1 MLSIS
6 VMDLIFLCLPDPG
19 QSIATAVEM
28 EDCACHI
35 CGKVLRRTSLR
46 RHIIDRHFPSQQAP
60 CQLCGKVFKTANSL
74 STHMNAFHKHCKKLP
89 AASSHTWLHFMDSS
103 RKNMISYCG
112 IWGSHIQCSLKIAIV
127 CIMRM
132 KWLCRNTGFGSG
144 IIALQEEY
152 DSLVMVCSEVK
163 WSSVLMWNKF
173 AELFCIDT
181 ANLPRKLLL
190 LVTMKTL
197 SFM

>member
-74 STHMNAFHKHCKKLP
+74 STHMNAFHKHCKKLS
-89 AASSHTWLHFMDSS
+89 AASSHTWLHFIDSL
-103 RKNMISYCG
+103 RKIL
-112 IWGSHIQCSLKIAIV
+112 IWCIWVAHNQCSLKIAILG
-127 CIMRM
+127 IMQM
-132 KWLCRNTGFGSG
+132 KWLCLNTGFGWG
-144 IIALQEEY
+144 IALREEY

-163 WSSVLMWNKF
+163 WSSVLM
-173 AELFCIDT
+173 
-181 ANLPRKLLL
+181 
-190 LVTMKTL
+190 
-197 SFM
+197 